1 MISWK
6 RAPIEEIYA
15 APMSQDILL
24 HQTSSDDKSIQRIL
38 VQSSSKA
45 VINAP
50 LEKIDITDWVFTLS
64 DAEYQSC
71 STAHYAG
78 GTSTNSDGKRMS
90 INVEMVGPGL
100 ILEHYV
106 EDISERHHCR
116 LISLSDVLA
125 PQGRTRIQVRWEMI
139 ATALT
144 ENTCELTNNVV
155 TGATDDYLAFLEKNG
170 VPYEAAKEAM
180 QKALDAHNHEET
192 PNFAKSIARKALS
205 AS

>member
-1 MISWK
+1 
-6 RAPIEEIYA
+6 
-15 APMSQDILL
+15 MSQDILL

-50 LEKIDITDWVFTLS
+50 LEKIDITEWVFTLS

-106 EDISERHHCR
+106 EDISERYHCR

-192 PNFAKSIARKALS
+192 PNFAKSIERKALS

>member
-1 MISWK
+1 
-6 RAPIEEIYA
+6 
-15 APMSQDILL
+15 MSQDILPT
-24 HQTSSDDKSIQRIL
+24 QTTSDDKNIQKIL

-50 LEKIDITDWVFTLS
+50 LEKIDITEWVYNLS

-71 STAHYAG
+71 STAHFAG
-78 GTSTNSDGKRMS
+78 GTSKTSDGKRMS

-106 EDISERHHCR
+106 EDISEKHHCR

-125 PQGRTRIQVRWEMI
+125 PQGKTKIQVRWEMI

-144 ENTCELTNNVV
+144 DTTCELTNNVV
-155 TGATDDYLAFLEKNG
+155 TGATDDYLAFLAKNG

-180 QKALDAHNHEET
+180 QQALDAHNHEET
-192 PNFAKSIARKALS
+192 PNFAKSIERKALS
-205 AS
+205 AG